1 MGIGTTDYTS
11 TLNVAGN
18 VNISVGSR
26 YLINGSDLSFNDIQG
41 TLGLDKGGIGTSLAS
56 INELKELLG
65 IGISS
70 GYEITDISP
79 AYFNL
84 TTGSGETIGIE
95 KIDNVDYVKPMTFT
109 IYGKNFDRNIKVE
122 FIDIKDNIYSNFVN
136 TIYYDSP
143 VKIRVVTRYIKKDT
157 LLGDILLEESD
168 KFPYK
173 IKIYNK
179 DDSSKYYLSTI
190 KIKRDLYSPEWNI
203 NQNFVK
209 ILNIGS
215 DIGCDFSLTDSD
227 EPSSNYI
234 SYSIEEG
241 ITLPADL
248 ILDSSTGY
256 IISSNIIVD
265 YTSNLVPSNTILT
278 IKAVSGAV
286 EMERTGNFY
295 ILGGP
300 DFITPNEVI
309 NEVILSDNIFTL
321 EAVSQADSIINEV
334 TNITYSIETNSDS
347 DADNISLSANKIT
360 VTNLDLL
367 GETGRDITVRATD
380 GYGYSSTKTINIKQ
394 ITGYF
399 MYGTGRNYYGELI
412 NNYSSLGNVNNDIRT
427 PELIEWFIDRNI
439 TITHFELGKYCS
451 MFVTDEGYVYVCGYN
466 GYGILGLNDQN
477 SRTSPVLVEN
487 FINSG
492 TGISN
497 SLINIKKV
505 FTKHNQTYFLTNDG
519 KVYSCGYNNYG
530 QLGLGSDDDRK
541 LMPVLVE
548 RYYYNDT
555 QYYNHSEIIITQV
568 ESGYEHALFLTND
581 GKVYSVGRT
590 QHGQLGLGNYS
601 ESYNKSFP
609 NLITEFKSYNDGG
622 LTIIETKTHN
632 EIVIKEVSA
641 GYSHSIVLTEDGKV
655 YAFGYNGNGQ
665 LGIYNTN
672 SIHTY
677 PRLINKFHDP
687 EVTPD
692 YTSDTITI
700 DHISSLNDFT
710 MFLTNNGE
718 VYSCGRNNYGQL
730 GIINGDTGNQF
741 TPYLIQQYDIRDDGG
756 TLLESI
762 DHTNVKIIKTSCG
775 QNHTIFLAD
784 DGKVYSCGATNSSV
798 NYGQLGINTDI
809 YNRWIPT
816 SVSEMDY
823 FSNTEIKD
831 IATGDYHTIFASYK
845 TNLVFAFGYD
855 GYFQLG
861 DDATASNKSSM
872 VLSALIMKP
881 GINVK
886 SISCGDLYNM
896 YLTESGSVYGVGR
909 NSTGQIGIN
918 NNDTYIKTPQLVE
931 YFEANGD
938 TSKGGR
944 DAPSEKIIIKQVS
957 CSIYSD
963 STTIFLTNDG
973 SVYSVGKNNY
983 GQMGIGDYSDYNTPQ
998 LIEYFE
1004 ANGDET
1010 KGGRGEG
1017 SAKITI
1023 DKVIMGA
1030 YHVIFISNDG
1040 KIYGVGY
1047 NENKEYVFGPN
1058 SESKYNTP
1066 QEIIHFNNS
1075 DGINNIKQIACGSF
1089 HTIFLTN
1096 DGSVYNCGSNSFG
1109 ELGHGD
1115 TLPRE
1120 EPEIIEYFEA
1130 GGRGEGSLK
1139 ITIEE
1144 IFSYNYCTFC
1154 RTSDGKFYGFG
1165 ENNYGQLGLSD
1176 ITNKDTPQMISYLNN
1191 ITQIVSSGV
1200 HTIFVTNDYRV
1211 WGCGKNNNGQL
1222 GLGYTSPYVT
1232 ILEITSEII
1241 SLRNLNIIQIELGGE
1256 FTTVLTKN
1264 KLIKTIPSVS
1274 SVYSWGYNNY
1284 NRLGYLSSSVPNTYT
1299 PNPIQQFSD
1308 RSINIIKVTDA
1319 EYHSLYLTDDGK
1331 VYSIGLNPYGILARG
1346 QHTGVYDVPGTYSWI
1361 CPQGLTSICIVAV
1374 GGGGGGGS
1382 ATNYGGSG
1390 GGGGALAWMNNL
1402 EVVPGDVYTIIVGA
1416 GGSGSSDGGQ
1426 PGGAGGNTVLRKN
1439 GQDIIVAGGGGG
1451 GSSKGN
1457 LDSTYTAYGASGG
1470 LPSFGSSSTFTYGAT
1485 GGGKGGD
1492 TADINYDWCSGGG
1505 GAGGYSGDGGKG
1517 MGGSAYGSDGGWGT
1531 GGSAGGGAAWTASTS
1546 SGSAA
1551 PGGGVGI
1558 FGEGT
1563 RGSGGTHWRSDSYT
1577 HQEANLQSL
1586 LYSSGGSGSGGTPVT
1601 VSGNIHTAGGYGGGG
1616 GGQSSTYYISNG
1628 AGGALRIIPAVT
1640 NGITSAFPS
1649 TNVGNTINLNNY
1661 LEICNKIEDLF
1672 IIDIAVSKDASFFVT
1687 SEHIV
1692 YCCGR
1697 NTYGILNASE
1707 VDKELYNPV
1716 IYNWFTGLDIIKI
1729 FCGSHHAMFLS
1740 SDNKLYGVG
1749 NNIKGQLGLGDNNKT
1764 EVVSPPQQ
1772 VTYFDNI
1779 DIKDVSCSWDTHTLV
1794 LTANG
1799 EVYGFGYD
1807 YFGQLGRGNSNS
1819 ISGSGLPGLA
1829 TLLSSYNISH
1839 FSTSYGS
1846 SYFVTTDNKVYS
1858 VGYNNYGQ
1866 LGNSNFTNQPQLQH
1880 ISYFDT
1886 IKITKISG
1894 NYYHTIF
1901 LAEDGRVFSCGD
1913 NSEGQLGIGTENSEE
1928 PYGIATIQEVALNG
1942 NIINISAGVDISF
1955 AW

>member
-1 MGIGTTDYTS
+1 
-11 TLNVAGN
+11 
-18 VNISVGSR
+18 
-26 YLINGSDLSFNDIQG
+26 
-41 TLGLDKGGIGTSLAS
+41 
-56 INELKELLG
+56 
-65 IGISS
+65 
-70 GYEITDISP
+70 
-79 AYFNL
+79 
-84 TTGSGETIGIE
+84 
-95 KIDNVDYVKPMTFT
+95 
-109 IYGKNFDRNIKVE
+109 
-122 FIDIKDNIYSNFVN
+122 
-136 TIYYDSP
+136 
-143 VKIRVVTRYIKKDT
+143 
-157 LLGDILLEESD
+157 
-168 KFPYK
+168 
-173 IKIYNK
+173 
-179 DDSSKYYLSTI
+179 
-190 KIKRDLYSPEWNI
+190 
-203 NQNFVK
+203 
-209 ILNIGS
+209 
-215 DIGCDFSLTDSD
+215 
-227 EPSSNYI
+227 
-234 SYSIEEG
+234 
-241 ITLPADL
+241 
-248 ILDSSTGY
+248 
-256 IISSNIIVD
+256 
-265 YTSNLVPSNTILT
+265 
-278 IKAVSGAV
+278 
-286 EMERTGNFY
+286 MERTGNFY

-300 DFITPNEVI
+300 DWITP
-309 NEVILSDNIFTL
+309 NEVILSDNTFTL
-321 EAVSQADSIINEV
+321 EAVSQADSIIINEV
-334 TNITYSIETNSDS
+334 ANITYSMIDSNENNIDYIYFYPSDTS
-347 DADNISLSANKIT
+347 EYISLSGNEIT

-380 GYGYSSTKTINIKQ
+380 AYGYSITKTINIKE

-412 NNYSSLGNVNNDIRT
+412 NNYSSLANDNNNIKT

-439 TITHFELGKYCS
+439 TITHFELGNHCS
-451 MFVTDEGYVYVCGYN
+451 MFVTDEGYVWGCGN
-466 GYGILGLNDQN
+466 NSFGLLGINKD
-477 SRTSPVLVEN
+477 SFADSPVLVEN
-487 FINSG
+487 FINITSG
-492 TGISN
+492 TTIPY

-505 FTKHNQTYFLTNDG
+505 FTKYYQTYFLTNDG

-548 RYYYNDT
+548 KYYWDET
-555 QYYNHSEIIITQV
+555 QYYNHSQIIITQV
-568 ESGYEHALFLTND
+568 ASGLEHTLFLTND

-601 ESYNKSFP
+601 ESYNKRFP

-655 YAFGYNGNGQ
+655 YAFGYNNYGQ

-677 PRLINKFHDP
+677 PRLVNKFHDP
-687 EVTPD
+687 DVTPD

-700 DHISSLNDFT
+700 KHISSYNNFT

-741 TPYLIQQYDIRDDGG
+741 TPYLIQQYDIRDDAG

-775 QNHTIFLAD
+775 YFHTIFLAD
-784 DGKVYSCGATNSSV
+784 DGKVYSCGATSTGI

-809 YNRWIPT
+809 YNRWFPT

-845 TNLVFAFGYD
+845 TNLVFATGYD
-855 GYFQLG
+855 SYFQLG
-861 DDATASNKSSM
+861 DDTTIDRKTSM
-872 VLSALIMKP
+872 VLSTLIMKP

-886 SISCGDLYNM
+886 SISCGYLHNM
-896 YLTESGSVYGVGR
+896 YLTESGSVYGIGY
-909 NSTGQIGIN
+909 NNYGQIGIN

-944 DAPSEKIIIKQVS
+944 GVGSEKIIIKQVLANES
-957 CSIYSD
+957 
-963 STTIFLTNDG
+963 STYFLTNEG
-973 SVYSVGKNNY
+973 KVYSCGRNNY
-983 GQMGIGDYSDYNTPQ
+983 GQLGIKDDDATTGKYKTPQ

-1004 ANGDET
+1004 ENGDET
-1010 KGGRGEG
+1010 KGGRETP
-1017 SAKITI
+1017 SAKIII
-1023 DKVIMGA
+1023 DKVIGGRGE
-1030 YHVIFISNDG
+1030 YIIFIDNNG
-1040 KIYGVGY
+1040 KLYGVGDNSY
-1047 NENKEYVFGPN
+1047 NQFVFGPN
-1058 SESKYNTP
+1058 ALSKYNTP
-1066 QEIIHFNNS
+1066 QEIIHFTTI
-1075 DGINNIKQIACGSF
+1075 GINIQQVVCGSH
-1089 HTIFLTN
+1089 HTVFLTDN
-1096 DGSVYNCGSNSFG
+1096 GSVYSVGYNNRGQ
-1109 ELGHGD
+1109 LGLGD
-1115 TLPRE
+1115 TNDKE
-1120 EPEIIEYFEA
+1120 EPELIEYFEA

-1144 IFSYNYCTFC
+1144 IFSNAHCTFC

-1176 ITNKDTPQMISYLNN
+1176 ITNKDTPQMILYLNN
-1191 ITQIVSSGV
+1191 ITQIVSSGD

-1241 SLRNLNIIQIELGGE
+1241 SLRNLNIIQIELGWE

-1274 SVYSWGYNNY
+1274 SVYSWGYNTN
-1284 NRLGYLSSSVPNTYT
+1284 NRLGYLSSSVPDTYT

-1308 RSINIIKVTDA
+1308 RSINIRKVSDS

-1331 VYSIGLNPYGILARG
+1331 VYSIGSNPYGILARG

-1361 CPQGLTSICIVAV
+1361 CPPGLTSICIVAV
-1374 GGGGGGGS
+1374 GGGGGGGTS
-1382 ATNYGGSG
+1382 TTPGGGGSG

-1416 GGSGSSDGGQ
+1416 GGGGSSNEHAHGGR
-1426 PGGAGGNTVLRKN
+1426 GADTMFKKSGAN
-1439 GQDIIVAGGGGG
+1439 QDNIIVAGGGGG
-1451 GSSKGN
+1451 GYSGVGSGTRP
-1457 LDSTYTAYGASGG
+1457 SAHGGYYG
-1470 LPSFGSSSTFTYGAT
+1470 FGSSSIFTYGAT
-1485 GGGKGGD
+1485 GGGRGGD
-1492 TADINYDWCSGGG
+1492 TMEINNDWCSGGG
-1505 GAGGYSGDGGKG
+1505 GAGGYTGNGGLGRTINYNGDSGSGGG
-1517 MGGSAYGSDGGWGT
+1517 GGGGSVWSGN
-1531 GGSAGGGAAWTASTS
+1531 
-1546 SGSAA
+1546 GSAA

-1558 FGEGT
+1558 FGQGNN
-1563 RGSGGTHWRSDSYT
+1563 GSGGSWNHSWNFES
-1577 HQEANLQSL
+1577 A
-1586 LYSSGGSGSGGTPVT
+1586 SGKSGSGGTPVT
-1601 VSGNIHTAGGYGGGG
+1601 STTQSIYVVHTAGGYGGGG
-1616 GGQSSTYYISNG
+1616 GGQSNNSEISNG

-1692 YCCGR
+1692 YCCGS
-1697 NTYGILNASE
+1697 NTYGILGDSTLGKTFYDPF
-1707 VDKELYNPV
+1707 V
-1716 IYNWFTGLDIIKI
+1716 YNWFTGLDIIKI
-1729 FCGSHHAMFLS
+1729 FCGRHHAMFLS

-1749 NNIKGQLGLGDNNKT
+1749 NNLYGQLGLGDNNKT
-1764 EVVSPPQQ
+1764 EVVSTPQQ

-1779 DIKDVSCSWDTHTLV
+1779 DIKDVSCSWEAHTLV

-1807 YFGQLGRGNSNS
+1807 YHGQLGRGNSNS
-1819 ISGSGLPGLA
+1819 ASGSGLPGLA
-1829 TLLSSYNISH
+1829 TLLISYNISH
-1839 FSTSYGS
+1839 FSTGYGS

-1858 VGYNNYGQ
+1858 VGLNNNGQ
-1866 LGNSNFTNQPQLQH
+1866 LGNSNFTDQPQLQH

-1901 LAEDGRVFSCGD
+1901 LAEDGRVFSCGL